1 MEKNTRQQDLII
13 RQSQIS
19 TAVNYFTLLG
29 KKPTMVD
36 LIKVSTMMEKFI
48 NEGYSKS
55 MVELMEKV
63 DEHISTIGEKPK
75 KTMVDNHNDIY

>member
-13 RQSQIS
+13 RQSQIA

-63 DEHISTIGEKPK
+63 DEHISTIGEKTQKP
-75 KTMVDNHNDIY
+75 MVDNHNDIY

>member
-13 RQSQIS
+13 RQSQLERAIEYCS
-19 TAVNYFTLLG
+19 LLN
-29 KKPTMVD
+29 KKPSLVDIIKITTM
-36 LIKVSTMMEKFI
+36 LEKFI

-63 DEHISTIGEKPK
+63 DSHIADLP
-75 KTMVDNHNDIY
+75 DNKSVLKG

>member
-13 RQSQIS
+13 RQSQLKEAIR
-19 TAVNYFTLLG
+19 YCELLN
-29 KKPTMVD
+29 KKPSLVDIIKITTM
-36 LIKVSTMMEKFI
+36 LEKFI

-63 DEHISTIGEKPK
+63 DSHIAEIP
-75 KTMVDNHNDIY
+75 DNKSVLKG

>member
-13 RQSQIS
+13 RQSQLERAIEYC
-19 TAVNYFTLLG
+19 ALLN
-29 KKPTMVD
+29 KQPSLVDIIKITTM
-36 LIKVSTMMEKFI
+36 LEKFI

-63 DEHISTIGEKPK
+63 DSHIAEIP
-75 KTMVDNHNDIY
+75 DNKQVL

>member
-19 TAVNYFTLLG
+19 TAVNYFTLIG
-29 KKPTMVD
+29 KKPTLVD
-36 LIKVSTMMEKFI
+36 LIKVSTMLEQFI
-48 NEGYSKS
+48 NKGYSKE

-63 DEHISTIGEKPK
+63 DEHVSTIGNEPIKP
-75 KTMVDNHNDIY
+75 MVDNHNDIY

>member
-19 TAVNYFTLLG
+19 TAVNYFTLIG
-29 KKPTMVD
+29 KKPTLVD
-36 LIKVSTMMEKFI
+36 LIKVSTMLEQFI
-48 NEGYSKS
+48 NKGYSKE

-63 DEHISTIGEKPK
+63 DEHVSSIK
-75 KTMVDNHNDIY
+75 D